1 MKYVM
6 IETEEGAKFP
16 FIFPE
21 SLVHC
26 DMYQV
31 ATSALQDAGHHPRT
45 CVSAGF
51 VHFGNGHSG
60 NLVVS
65 GRAESLNNLSHKP
78 VDAARILL
86 GETAHYLS
94 DAYCHNVQAMIER
107 NAARSKVDD

>member
-21 SLVHC
+21 SLVHS
-26 DMYQV
+26 DMAEV
-31 ATSALQDAGHHPRT
+31 AIDFLADARHHPRG

-51 VHFGNGHSG
+51 VHFGNS
-60 NLVVS
+60 LVVS
-65 GRAESLNNLSHKP
+65 GHAESLNNLPHKP

-94 DAYCHNVQAMIER
+94 DAYCHNVQAMVER
-107 NAARSKVDD
+107 NAARDKVDD